1 MRNDHAVGRAQF
13 GGAALAGA
21 RRFDPA
27 ELLDDTPQ
35 MGLVREATYCWGT
48 CRNGAGDLF
57 IFARRIAAPSGA
69 AGRDAA
75 SVGAVQ
81 HSMSDR
87 FILQSTIHGADHPRV
102 RREGRFTATSDDVQ
116 RSLESGA
123 AVFRIDPRDERGAMD
138 LVVGGDSARYS
149 EADVLDL
156 SGLRVGQGL
165 HWYLPVGRSSLYYTS
180 ATWPVA
186 GVILN
191 QEVEGFLFVE
201 EAYMSPGGRLY
212 VEHDPLS
219 EVRYRLWYSWATEWD
234 DGAVEFGHFL
244 ANDGPFSVGLVADG
258 AGHVSVAQTVSAKV
272 ERGPDGYWFDRIAL
286 DVDGELWEIVA
297 DPRGRM
303 ADLGPIPNPQ
313 QEGQVRR
320 VGEARTPVRWMAWG
334 ESVPAHDAPV
344 DSDPAVPGSDRR

>member
-48 CRNGAGDLF
+48 CRNSAGDLF

-75 SVGAVQ
+75 SAGAVQ

-87 FILQSTIHGADHPRV
+87 FILQSTIDGADHPRV
-102 RREGRFTATSDDVQ
+102 RREGRFTATSDDVL

-165 HWYLPVGRSSLYYTS
+165 HWYLPFGRSSLYYTS

-201 EAYMSPGGRLY
+201 EAYMPPGGRLY

-303 ADLGPIPNPQ
+303 ADLGSIPNPQ

-334 ESVPAHDAPV
+334 ESVPAHEIA
-344 DSDPAVPGSDRR
+344 DSRWAE